1 MGLWIFPGKITAL
14 MCNNVNLIEKKN
26 AESTLKTEI
35 CILVHILEKI

>member
-1 MGLWIFPGKITAL
+1 